1 MSERTPGCGQPQAQ
15 HSGVLAGCLA
25 ILAFSCAI
33 DLFFYT
39 GYYASDD
46 TRYLRPAWEILSQ
59 GSYQHEPGL
68 AQGRLTVVG
77 WNTLVALLFGFNIP
91 LIAGSYVFFHQALN
105 LLTFLLGRRLFDSR
119 VGLLAMYLTATT
131 PLAVTFSTT
140 VLPDLPMTSFLLLS
154 LLTFLWSYDLRAK
167 GRTGVGLLAIFL
179 SGLSVGGAY
188 TAKET
193 ALVALPFYFVTWLWF
208 ERRLAPRKALL
219 AGSAFA
225 VGILAV
231 FVAEWVVLSHLAG
244 HSYLRLSWAVGAKGW
259 TSGLH
264 TTAYGRDPVERVT
277 WLYDQLGPWFR
288 NTRFDYLLAG
298 AALLYPF
305 VRGRKL
311 SIWWLAIWFF
321 AFLIWGTTRLTEYV
335 PPPLQ
340 ARYFTPILPL
350 LFIAYSFLALKL
362 WQAVPR
368 LVGQSAWGR
377 RIQALF
383 AAALFLHPV
392 FGLDQGFDEYVDC
405 TSYPSRRERSAAETT
420 ADREAPEH
428 DITNPKVLAAV
439 QSWLRENTRRPFFMF
454 IHLWDVH
461 FDFIPPP
468 PHDTKSDPDYT
479 GDVTGERFLRN
490 PKINENMPKRDLE
503 HLLALYDGEIAW
515 TDEHVG
521 EILDE
526 LEALELLDSTLTIL
540 TADHGTAFFEHN
552 LKGHR
557 NALFEEVI
565 RIPLVVRYP
574 AAVPAGQR
582 HKQQTRTIDLLPTV
596 LDLLG
601 VRWRQQR
608 LMGQSLAPLF
618 AGDKTQ
624 RDEPAISELSSWGHE
639 LQSFRRPERKT
650 IWNLATDKV
659 GVFDL
664 RVDPGELT
672 ALSDREAPAV
682 QAARRDIKWSRD
694 FLDAFRR
701 RYPQSPPN
709 PGLPLELLEKLK
721 SLGYEGHAL
730 PAESGSAARP

>member
-1 MSERTPGCGQPQAQ
+1 MTLHACRIVPLC
-15 HSGVLAGCLA
+15 
-25 ILAFSCAI
+25 
-33 DLFFYT
+33 
-39 GYYASDD
+39 
-46 TRYLRPAWEILSQ
+46 
-59 GSYQHEPGL
+59 
-68 AQGRLTVVG
+68 VG
-77 WNTLVALLFGFNIP
+77 ALL
-91 LIAGSYVFFHQALN
+91 LASC
-105 LLTFLLGRRLFDSR
+105 GREDQ
-119 VGLLAMYLTATT
+119 
-131 PLAVTFSTT
+131 
-140 VLPDLPMTSFLLLS
+140 PDPAAE
-154 LLTFLWSYDLRAK
+154 AK
-167 GRTGVGLLAIFL
+167 R
-179 SGLSVGGAY
+179 
-188 TAKET
+188 
-193 ALVALPFYFVTWLWF
+193 P
-208 ERRLAPRKALL
+208 ALL
-219 AGSAFA
+219 ADKT
-225 VGILAV
+225 
-231 FVAEWVVLSHLAG
+231 WPNVVLISIDSLRPDHLHCYGYPKSTSPRIDQLAG
-244 HSYLRLSWAVGAKGW
+244 EGALFENVISSSAWTLPAHATMFTGLADSVHGCTDTDRRLDDKYYTMAERLKDAGYATVG
-259 TSGLH
+259 
-264 TTAYGRDPVERVT
+264 
-277 WLYDQLGPWFR
+277 
-288 NTRFDYLLAG
+288 
-298 AALLYPF
+298 
-305 VRGRKL
+305 
-311 SIWWLAIWFF
+311 FF
-321 AFLIWGTTRLTEYV
+321 AG
-335 PPPLQ
+335 PH
-340 ARYFTPILPL
+340 
-350 LFIAYSFLALKL
+350 
-362 WQAVPR
+362 
-368 LVGQSAWGR
+368 
-377 RIQALF
+377 
-383 AAALFLHPV
+383 LHPV